1 LLDFNFKI
9 DKLKLHMEKEDLKK
23 FKDEICRHFDVIA
36 EDLKDNLKIIAEQVG
51 TNTEKLQE
59 HDERFNKI
67 EEKLQEHDQRFNKI
81 EEKLEE
87 HDERFN
93 KIEGKLQEHDKKF
106 NKIEGKLQEHDERF
120 DKIDKKFNKIEGK
133 LQDHDDRF
141 NKIDES
147 LEIIKLDIEFIK
159 NELKQKVSRDEFAA
173 LEKRVARLEAKIK

>member
-1 LLDFNFKI
+1 
-9 DKLKLHMEKEDLKK
+9 MEKEDLKK

-51 TNTEKLQE
+51 ANTEKLQE

-67 EEKLQEHDQRFNKI
+67 EEKLQEHD
-81 EEKLEE
+81 
-87 HDERFN
+87 ERFN
-93 KIEGKLQEHDKKF
+93 KIEGKLQEHD
-106 NKIEGKLQEHDERF
+106 ER
-120 DKIDKKFNKIEGK
+120 FNKIEGK

>member
-1 LLDFNFKI
+1 
-9 DKLKLHMEKEDLKK
+9 MEKEDLKK

-51 TNTEKLQE
+51 ANTEKLQE

-93 KIEGKLQEHDKKF
+93 KIEGKLQEHD
-106 NKIEGKLQEHDERF
+106 
-120 DKIDKKFNKIEGK
+120 
-133 LQDHDDRF
+133 DRF

>member
-1 LLDFNFKI
+1 
-9 DKLKLHMEKEDLKK
+9 MEKEDLKK

-51 TNTEKLQE
+51 ANTEKLQE

-81 EEKLEE
+81 EK
-87 HDERFN
+87 
-93 KIEGKLQEHDKKF
+93 
-106 NKIEGKLQEHDERF
+106 
-120 DKIDKKFNKIEGK
+120 K

>member
-1 LLDFNFKI
+1 
-9 DKLKLHMEKEDLKK
+9 MEKEDLKK

-67 EEKLQEHDQRFNKI
+67 E
-81 EEKLEE
+81 
-87 HDERFN
+87 
-93 KIEGKLQEHDKKF
+93 GKLQEHDKKF
-106 NKIEGKLQEHDERF
+106 NKIEEKLQEHDERF
-120 DKIDKKFNKIEGK
+120 NKIDEKFNKIEGK

>member
-1 LLDFNFKI
+1 
-9 DKLKLHMEKEDLKK
+9 MEKEDLKK

-36 EDLKDNLKIIAEQVG
+36 EDLKNNLKIIAEQVG
-51 TNTEKLQE
+51 ANTEKLQE

-67 EEKLQEHDQRFNKI
+67 DEKLQEHDQRFNKI

-93 KIEGKLQEHDKKF
+93 KIEGKLQEH
-106 NKIEGKLQEHDERF
+106 
-120 DKIDKKFNKIEGK
+120 DKKFNKIEGK

>member
-1 LLDFNFKI
+1 
-9 DKLKLHMEKEDLKK
+9 MEKGDLKK

-51 TNTEKLQE
+51 ANTEKLQE
-59 HDERFNKI
+59 HDE
-67 EEKLQEHDQRFNKI
+67 RFNKI

-120 DKIDKKFNKIEGK
+120 DKIDEKFNKIKGK
-133 LQDHDDRF
+133 LQEHDERF

-159 NELKQKVSRDEFAA
+159 NELKQKVSRDEFVA

>member
-1 LLDFNFKI
+1 
-9 DKLKLHMEKEDLKK
+9 MAKEDLKK

-51 TNTEKLQE
+51 ANTEKLQE

-93 KIEGKLQEHDKKF
+93 KIEGKLQEHD
-106 NKIEGKLQEHDERF
+106 
-120 DKIDKKFNKIEGK
+120 
-133 LQDHDDRF
+133 DRF

>member
-1 LLDFNFKI
+1 
-9 DKLKLHMEKEDLKK
+9 MEKEDLKK

-120 DKIDKKFNKIEGK
+120 
-133 LQDHDDRF
+133 

>member
-1 LLDFNFKI
+1 
-9 DKLKLHMEKEDLKK
+9 MEKGDLKK

-51 TNTEKLQE
+51 ANTEKLQE

-81 EEKLEE
+81 EK
-87 HDERFN
+87 
-93 KIEGKLQEHDKKF
+93 
-106 NKIEGKLQEHDERF
+106 
-120 DKIDKKFNKIEGK
+120 K